1 MKILFFPSDAG
12 GGFGHL
18 SRCLA
23 MAREAKKRG
32 HSCGFILNDLKF
44 KKAISDSFPVYVSC
58 HKLSFST
65 LILKWMRL
73 IFKKRAISPLF
84 TEISGLDYQVLRDG
98 FVNDDIV
105 KEKLKEYTRSV
116 REFQPDLLIGDTNL
130 LAWIV
135 SRVADIPLAQIVR
148 YASHPETAEMIW
160 WESAEDNIVRPE
172 SSALF
177 NPLLKQQGL
186 RRITRAEDL
195 LYGNLYL
202 VPSTPEIE
210 PISENDRTFFTGAL
224 TLDDYHVE
232 TPSWLA
238 EIDQRLPLVYITIG
252 GGAGPVGSKLFFK
265 SIVDAF
271 ANQRFQLIVSTSGK
285 FNDRDLP
292 LAPRNIVFRPW
303 VPGRLIISKADL
315 IVFHGGY
322 GTMMETLSS
331 GKPSVVIP
339 FQTEQEGNG
348 RRLENLGC
356 ARVLR
361 LSKEEYQVV
370 NGRWKYGDFS
380 YCVQNRYDLSNE
392 ELFQSV
398 SQVLHDESYLNSARK
413 LQAKI
418 KNYRGAEKAME
429 IIESRFSLD

>member
-1 MKILFFPSDAG
+1 VKILFFPSDSG

-23 MAREAKKRG
+23 MAYEAKKRG
-32 HSCGFILNDLKF
+32 HFCRFMLNDLKF
-44 KKAISDSFPVYVSC
+44 KKAITESFPAYVSC
-58 HKLSFST
+58 HKVSFTST
-65 LILKWMRL
+65 ILKWM
-73 IFKKRAISPLF
+73 IFIYKKREVTPLF

-98 FVNDDIV
+98 LANEGIV
-105 KEKLKEYTRSV
+105 KEKLREYKRYV

-130 LAWIV
+130 LAWII
-135 SRVADIPLAQIVR
+135 SRIANIPLVQIVR
-148 YASHPETAEMIW
+148 YASHPETAELIW
-160 WESAEDNIVRPE
+160 WKNADDNIVRPE
-172 SSALF
+172 VSALF
-177 NPLLKQQGL
+177 NPLLKHHGL
-186 RRITRAEDL
+186 RTINRAEDL
-195 LYGNLYL
+195 LYGDLYL
-202 VPSTPEIE
+202 VPSIPEIE
-210 PISENDRTFFTGAL
+210 PIPENDQTVFTGEL
-224 TLDDYHVE
+224 TLEDYHGE
-232 TPSWLA
+232 TPYWLA
-238 EIDQRLPLVYITIG
+238 ETDQRLPLVYITIG
-252 GGAGPVGSKLFFK
+252 GGAGPVGSKIFLK

-292 LAPRNIVFRPW
+292 LAPRNIVFRQW
-303 VPGRLIISKADL
+303 VPGRLVIAKADL

-348 RRLENLGC
+348 RRLENLEC
-356 ARVLR
+356 ARVVR

-370 NGRWKYGDFS
+370 NGRWKYGAFS
-380 YCVQNRYDLSNE
+380 YCVQNQYDLSNE

-398 SQVLHDESYLNSARK
+398 SQVLHDESYLNGARK

-418 KNYRGAEKAME
+418 KNYRGVIKAME
-429 IIESRFSLD
+429 VIENLWS